1 MISSYSS
8 PRVFSCLSF
17 FSWHSHT
24 VMTFHPMSSSSFF
37 VRLSL
42 SLLPYNLFCQYSTLD
57 LGILAYLHPSWRCQ
71 KQPWTSTIV
80 LYFGSTMSGCPG
92 YLLSFF
98 PMLSG
103 TFLPFIGQIRRHS
116 GALVSIV
123 YVQSKAVCG
132 HVCGRCRGANV
143 GAYKQRISDKQPENI
158 KGLYLYAKCKISI
171 NLLLS

>member
-98 PMLSG
+98 LKRRPLEWRY
-103 TFLPFIGQIRRHS
+103 FLTSLAWCPCPLFLTSLRFS
-116 GALVSIV
+116 SL
-123 YVQSKAVCG
+123 C
-132 HVCGRCRGANV
+132 
-143 GAYKQRISDKQPENI
+143 
-158 KGLYLYAKCKISI
+158 
-171 NLLLS
+171 